1 MTFMRKSTS
10 SMREVRSF
18 DNRGSALQ
26 VVAAQAWM
34 PISRRSFPLA
44 HRQRGVA
51 LLIVLWACT
60 LLAILLGGYAMLART
75 EGMQARYQFAQTQA
89 YYAAEAGVM
98 RAIYGLQDPLPQS
111 HWIPDGRTYPFKYED
126 ANVKIT
132 VIDEGGKID
141 LNAAN
146 PNVLQGLFHAA
157 GLADAQAQE
166 VASRVVDWRS
176 FGSVPNGAG
185 QQDAAYAAAGRDYN
199 PRKGPFASVEELQ
212 LVLGMSPALYRKIA
226 PAITIWSGR
235 DSPDVATAPL
245 LALAAIPGMDPNQ
258 ASALYAARQANQGTP
273 ALVGF
278 QGVTHSIRS
287 EATLADGTI
296 AVLRATVRLQG
307 IRSGATPYT
316 VLRWQE
322 GDGE

>member
-1 MTFMRKSTS
+1 MISRTGTTRRMGSFDAAEQASRNAVAPS
-10 SMREVRSF
+10 SMAASQRL
-18 DNRGSALQ
+18 LQ
-26 VVAAQAWM
+26 T
-34 PISRRSFPLA
+34 A

-89 YYAAEAGVM
+89 HYAAGVM
-98 RAIYGLQDPLPQS
+98 RAIYGLQDQQPN
-111 HWIPDGRTYPFKYED
+111 HWVPDGRTYPFKYED
-126 ANVKIT
+126 ANVKVT
-132 VIDEGGKID
+132 VIDEGGKVD

-157 GLADAQAQE
+157 GLADTQAQE
-166 VASRVVDWRS
+166 LSQKVVDWRS
-176 FGSVPNGAG
+176 FGVGANGAG
-185 QQDAAYAAAGRDYN
+185 QQDAAYAAAGRDYS
-199 PRKGPFASVEELQ
+199 PRKGPFASIEELQ
-212 LVLGMSPALYRKIA
+212 LVLGMTPALYRKIA
-226 PAITIWSGR
+226 PAVTIWSGR

-258 ASALYAARQANQGTP
+258 ANAVYAARQANQGAP

-287 EATLADGTI
+287 EAALADGTI